1 MHNTNKLEH
10 LSQQIEMNPLDI
22 ESIEMRSEI
31 LTIQGK
37 YD

>member
-1 MHNTNKLEH
+1 MYNMKSLEY
-10 LSQQIEMNPLDI
+10 LSEQIEINPLDI